1 MTIYIDNWVGECDK
15 CQRKGKPLAAVL
27 PLENIKVSAVWE
39 LVGIDLTGPL
49 PKTPD
54 GFMYMLTATDYFSK
68 WVEAY
73 PLKSKSALEVAQRLC
88 SIIYRH
94 GCPKRILS
102 DQGREFVNEL
112 NNELCT
118 LLHIERSVTAAYHP
132 QTNGL
137 DVKTNHNIKQALTT
151 LVNDRQNN
159 WDTYLKGVLFALR
172 SKVHTST
179 KQTPFRL
186 LYGREAVF
194 PAELPVHVPLS
205 ITLPEEAT
213 YNACIEGREE
223 EMKTTHSKAEKK
235 MAQAHEKQRLAY
247 AKKTLKK
254 YRAVSYSIG
263 QEVLLFNMRKKGR
276 KGGRI
281 EPDFS
286 GPYTIEAINGK
297 LATLANLKG
306 VTLNSKYSLDHLKP
320 YKQRR
325 PKSDYSTN
333 KR

>member
-1 MTIYIDNWVGECDK
+1 MTIDIDNWVGECDK

-39 LVGIDLTGPL
+39 L
-49 PKTPD
+49 
-54 GFMYMLTATDYFSK
+54 
-68 WVEAY
+68 
-73 PLKSKSALEVAQRLC
+73 
-88 SIIYRH
+88 
-94 GCPKRILS
+94 
-102 DQGREFVNEL
+102 GREFVNEL

-137 DVKTNHNIKQALTT
+137 DEKTNHNIKQALTT

-286 GPYTIEAINGK
+286 GPFHEMILMSAG
-297 LATLANLKG
+297 TLSPN
-306 VTLNSKYSLDHLKP
+306 
-320 YKQRR
+320 
-325 PKSDYSTN
+325 
-333 KR
+333 